1 MTKIPKKVMEAIENA
16 DVYTLATATK
26 DGAPNVVY
34 IGYLKALDDETVL
47 IADNKMDKTKKNIL
61 ENPKAAF
68 SMRDKE
74 AGSYQVKG
82 TVEYRTCD
90 KYHDEVKGWCR
101 KDLDRKG
108 AVVMHVE
115 EVYSGA
121 KRLA

>member
-1 MTKIPKKVMEAIENA
+1 MEAIEKA
-16 DVYTLATATK
+16 EVYALATATK
-26 DGAPNVVY
+26 EGAPNVVY
-34 IGYLKALDDETVL
+34 IGYLKTLDEETVL
-47 IADNKMDKTKKNIL
+47 IADNKMDKTKRNIL

-68 SMRDKE
+68 TLRDKE

-90 KYHDEVKGWCR
+90 KYHDEVRKWCR
-101 KDLDRKG
+101 KDFDRKG

-121 KRLA
+121 ERLA